1 MKGLLGIILSILFF
15 IIAANAKT
23 VDRIVAQVNDEIITL
38 SELKRVMAEY
48 RQELEK
54 RYSGKQLEQAM
65 EQAEKEALDNLITEK
80 LLYQKAIE
88 MGFNANASTQVSAY
102 IQQIIKKNNL
112 KDTSELEEALAQQGI
127 TLADFRDQI
136 RRSII
141 TNDLIDTFVRSRI
154 TLLTP
159 EIEKYY
165 KDNADQFTTPE
176 EVTLSEIVIPNEG
189 SDAAAQNRA
198 NDIYSRLQKG
208 ESFSELASQYSKGPT
223 ASKGGSIGTYLT
235 SKLNPEIVKAIA
247 NLEEGD
253 ISKPQKSADGY
264 VIYRIDSHKPPALSP
279 LEDVKDEIRNQ
290 LYMKKFTPEYN
301 RYIARLKEEA
311 YIQIFSE
318 IK

>member
-1 MKGLLGIILSILFF
+1 MKSLLGIILSILCF

-48 RQELEK
+48 RKELEK
-54 RYSGKQLEQAM
+54 RYSGKQLEQAV
-65 EQAEKEALDNLITEK
+65 EQAQKEALDNLITEK
-80 LLYQKAIE
+80 LLYQKAVE

-102 IQQIIKKNNL
+102 IQQIIKENNL

-127 TLADFRDQI
+127 TLTDFRDQI

-223 ASKGGSIGTYLT
+223 ASKGGSIGTYLI

-264 VIYRIDSHKPPALSP
+264 VIYRIDFHKLPALSP

>member
-1 MKGLLGIILSILFF
+1 MKSLLGIILSILFF

-80 LLYQKAIE
+80 LLYQKAVE

-127 TLADFRDQI
+127 TLTDFRDQI

-223 ASKGGSIGTYLT
+223 ASKGGSIGTYLI

-264 VIYRIDSHKPPALSP
+264 VIYRIDSHRLPALSP

>member
-279 LEDVKDEIRNQ
+279 LGDVKDEIRNQ

>member
-80 LLYQKAIE
+80 LLYQKAVE

-102 IQQIIKKNNL
+102 IQQIIKENNL

-223 ASKGGSIGTYLT
+223 ASKGGSIGTYLI